1 MGLHFC
7 LSSVHYC
14 KDRFHIHFF
23 NRSSN
28 MTSIYSQPFIPNAI
42 ITLLMT
48 GFLPKKT
55 KAKTKTAGIYTNI
68 SAITT
73 EKIKTAS

>member
-1 MGLHFC
+1 
-7 LSSVHYC
+7 
-14 KDRFHIHFF
+14 
-23 NRSSN
+23 

-48 GFLPKKT
+48 GFLSKKT